1 MSSKKFSILILDD
14 IESNIHSLKL
24 ILEDNFSLDIYS
36 ALNAQD
42 AISLLMENNIDLILC
57 DVQMPEIDGF
67 QFAEYIKGIKEI
79 KEIPIIFITGIHDT
93 DKYKARGFDVGAID
107 YITKPIDDD
116 ILSSKLKVYID
127 LFDKQKQNENELLE
141 KNEVLIHQ
149 AKMAT
154 LGEMIGV
161 ISHQLKQ
168 PLNILS
174 IYCDDVKN
182 NHKFGEITD
191 DFVEDFSKN
200 TKDQIQFL
208 TNTIDGFRDFFNPN
222 KEKRV
227 FLLKDALND
236 TIQLLDKQIE
246 NNNIG
251 LEVEVSEETVYGV
264 SSELQQVFLNLITN
278 AKDVFIDRNIENRL
292 IKIKSAQTQKHTL
305 IVLEDNAGGIK
316 NENLEKI
323 FDPYF
328 TTKEYGTGTGLYM
341 VKLVVKSSF
350 KGDLKVENSTTG
362 AKFIIALPKEKSTE

>member
-1 MSSKKFSILILDD
+1 MSSGKFSILILDD
-14 IESNIHSLKL
+14 IEANVHSLKL

-42 AISLLMENNIDLILC
+42 AISILMENSVNLILC

-67 QFAEYIKGIKEI
+67 QFAEYIKGINEI
-79 KEIPIIFITGIHDT
+79 KDIPIIFITGIYDT
-93 DKYKARGFDVGAID
+93 DKYKAKGFDVGAID

-127 LFDKQKQNENELLE
+127 LFEKQKQNENELLE

-174 IYCDDVKN
+174 LYCDDVKN

-191 DFVEDFSKN
+191 DFIEDFSKN

-208 TNTIDGFRDFFNPN
+208 TTTIDGFRNFFDPN

-227 FLLKDALND
+227 FYIKDALNE
-236 TIQLLDKQIE
+236 TIKLLDKQIE
-246 NNNIG
+246 NNNIH
-251 LEVEVSEETVYGV
+251 LDVDISDEKVYGV
-264 SSELQQVFLNLITN
+264 KTELQQVFLNLITN

-292 IKIKSAQTQKHTL
+292 IKVKSAQAQKHSL

-316 NENLEKI
+316 KENLEKI

-350 KGDLKVENSTTG
+350 KGDLKVENSSTG
-362 AKFIIALPKEKSTE
+362 AKFVIALPKEKST